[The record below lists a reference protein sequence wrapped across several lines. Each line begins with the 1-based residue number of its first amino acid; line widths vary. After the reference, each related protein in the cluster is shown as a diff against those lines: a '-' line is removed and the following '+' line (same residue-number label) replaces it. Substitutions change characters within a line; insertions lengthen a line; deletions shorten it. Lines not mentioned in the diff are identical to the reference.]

1 VIRVND
7 IRKLRD
13 LLRRDVDRR
22 QKHIMELQETI
33 IVEKEEIINS
43 MTLITDYNKMI
54 LEEKIEKTNK
64 KVKEN
69 AN

>member
-1 VIRVND
+1 MIRVND